1 MSSQNAIKIAS
12 TIQSK
17 VGASLIASQSMLPRP
32 EAAGVM
38 AQAGGASLGVFL
50 LRDLTNLQQRTYE
63 CVEKVAN
70 ILQSQL
76 DIAEDKERRDRDM
89 AAELAKEKKGQ
100 KPAYGTG
107 TGVGAG
113 TDENFDDLEKAINKG
128 TFSELLTGG
137 VTAAMLAP
145 QALKSF
151 GKNIGGKLLRGGI
164 YGAIAGF
171 IAAPILDYIT
181 GPNSPFPGLDLDKEA
196 KADIKTSLIGAG
208 VGFGVAGIPGAI
220 IGATTPMIAKVA
232 SYIGGTLNADEVK
245 DSDFAGTAIGG
256 AAAAMFTA
264 GKLAGVLKGFSATT
278 TLGVALGAT
287 PVILGVGAAAALGVG
302 AMYLMKK
309 VDEYQEK
316 TLAKLKKTT
325 EKLDRE
331 LGEWAAREEE
341 GLFEKMGINLGS
353 LSAMGEAQVAAA
365 EANEQAGQN
374 IEKFKAD
381 TSTVSKLTGLV
392 SAITN
397 YSDDALTTMLKDGS
411 KADNFFSTMASLKS
425 VAAKGGFGADSGA
438 IFKSLAM
445 MSDRVQNHAM
455 KLLAAGE
462 DDGRIKAAAKNETG
476 SIRGQVEEGDT
487 LENLPVLLE
496 KKKVLEMEKADAERR
511 LQEETKK
518 LEEMR
523 AAGGKRDGFFLTTND
538 FERQEKLV
546 KKLTS
551 QTQDSDNIGSV
562 AQKLSTIER
571 RIQRFGTTN
580 GLDYTFDQLKTIMS
594 DEEIKDLIKMSVQ
607 QRGAEFLSSQ
617 SQSNKLKDT
626 DTKVNVAVT
635 DNSDKKTIA
644 SNSTTIAKSD
654 STTGEKVFGEV
665 SNMYA
670 Q

>member
-76 DIAEDKERRDRDM
+76 DIAEDKERRERDM

-171 IAAPILDYIT
+171 IAAPILDYVT
-181 GPNSPFPGLDLDKEA
+181 GPNSPFPGLDLDAEA

-316 TLAKLKKTT
+316 TLDKLKKTT

-341 GLFEKMGINLGS
+341 GLFEKMGINLGQ

-381 TSTVSKLTGLV
+381 TATVSKLTGLV

-397 YSDDALTTMLKDGS
+397 YSDDALTTMLKDGT
-411 KADNFFSTMASLKS
+411 KADNFFSTMESLKS
-425 VAAKGGFGADSGA
+425 VAAKGGFGADSGEM
-438 IFKSLAM
+438 FKSLAA
-445 MSDRVQNHAM
+445 MSDRVQNHAI

-462 DDGRIKAAAKNETG
+462 KGGRIKAAAKNDAG
-476 SIRGQVEEGDT
+476 SIRGQVEGGDQ
-487 LENLPVLLE
+487 LENLPALLE
-496 KKKVLEMEKADAERR
+496 QKKILEIEKQKKQLELEAAKV
-511 LQEETKK
+511 K
-518 LEEMR
+518 L
-523 AAGGKRDGFFLTTND
+523 KDLTDPNS
-538 FERQEKLV
+538 FM
-546 KKLTS
+546 
-551 QTQDSDNIGSV
+551 SV
-562 AQKLSTIER
+562 ANRLGMAEK
-571 RIQRFGTTN
+571 RIQNFGTMN
-580 GLDYTFDQLKTIMS
+580 GLDYSYDQLKTIMS
-594 DEEIKDLIKMSVQ
+594 NEEIKELIKMSIT

-617 SQSNKLKDT
+617 SQSNNLRDE
-626 DTKVNVAVT
+626 TKVNVAVT

-644 SNSTTIAKSD
+644 SSQTTIAKSA
-654 STTGEKVFGEV
+654 STTGEQVFGSA

-670 Q
+670 PDY

>member
-181 GPNSPFPGLDLDKEA
+181 GPNSPFPGLELDKEA

-232 SYIGGTLNADEVK
+232 SYIGGALNADEVK
-245 DSDFAGTAIGG
+245 DSDFAGAAIGT
-256 AAAAMFTA
+256 AATGMFAAVKA
-264 GKLAGVLKGFSATT
+264 GGLLAGYGSTATFG
-278 TLGVALGAT
+278 LALASL
-287 PVILGVGAAAALGVG
+287 PVVVGIGAAAALGVG
-302 AMYLMKK
+302 AMFMMKK
-309 VDEYQEK
+309 IDEYQEK
-316 TLAKLKKTT
+316 TLDKLKKTT

-341 GLFEKMGINLGS
+341 GLFEKMGINLGQ

-381 TSTVSKLTGLV
+381 TATVSKLTGLV

-397 YSDDALTTMLKDGS
+397 YSDDALTTMLKDGT
-411 KADNFFSTMASLKS
+411 KADNFFSTIESLKS
-425 VAAKGGFGADSGA
+425 VAAKGGFGADSGEM
-438 IFKSLAM
+438 FKSLAA
-445 MSDRVQNHAM
+445 MSDRVQNHAI

-462 DDGRIKAAAKNETG
+462 KGGRIKAAAKNDAG
-476 SIRGQVEEGDT
+476 SIRGQVEGGDQ
-487 LENLPVLLE
+487 LENLPALLE
-496 KKKVLEMEKADAERR
+496 QKKILEIEKQKKQLELEAAKVKLKDLNDQGIKSKFFGENEAEKTED
-511 LQEETKK
+511 LIKK
-518 LEEMR
+518 LE
-523 AAGGKRDGFFLTTND
+523 KDLTDPNS
-538 FERQEKLV
+538 FM
-546 KKLTS
+546 
-551 QTQDSDNIGSV
+551 SV
-562 AQKLSTIER
+562 ANRLGMAEK
-571 RIQRFGTTN
+571 RIQNFGTMN
-580 GLDYTFDQLKTIMS
+580 GLDYSYDQLKTIMS
-594 DEEIKDLIKMSVQ
+594 NEEIKELIKMSIT

-617 SQSNKLKDT
+617 SQSNNLRDE
-626 DTKVNVAVT
+626 TKVNVAVT

-644 SNSTTIAKSD
+644 SSSTTISKSD
-654 STTGEKVFGEV
+654 STTGEKVFGEA

-670 Q
+670 GAY